1 LPRIVGY
8 ARVSTHRQEEE
19 GLSLEA
25 QQRRLTEAGA
35 TELLVDV
42 MSGAKDHRPQ
52 FRELLQLVLQ
62 RQVDGVIVTKL
73 DRLTRSITARAEIYE
88 AFTQPGAPPLRALDD
103 GIDLSTASGRQMFD
117 LLGAL
122 ATGERERIRERIL
135 DGLEAR
141 RALGLYV
148 GATPWGLRLTR
159 TGCGV
164 EIDPA
169 LQPQVEAVLQIMREE
184 RTVTNAAKRIATELG
199 LVKSR
204 SVWRTWLNSP
214 HLSGSL
220 PQGCKDRG
228 VARRQYASI
237 TPGAFSS
244 YLTPVEQQGLL
255 AKFTNPKR
263 GPRQHAPEHPTRGRV
278 FCGCCGK
285 PMQRRLDDK
294 KQPRWLTCSNI
305 HCDVGRR
312 SISMPEATDVLLRAA
327 FYFGRADLEARVL
340 RQQQQQAQRERPVS
354 PREAELEATICAL
367 QALDPTIVGVALET
381 AQKELASIRHS
392 HDTAT
397 AVATVDSARV
407 LRLLEWLAAADLE
420 QQDSQRLT
428 DLVQLLRVS
437 LTTKQHP
444 TRTFGGKPVVVL
456 DRAFLRRGTELEQ
469 SIAVEELPPFGTEG
483 GAFSFAELAVALR
496 SSSRPWPT
504 KPWPPSPGGKAL
516 NRYPLQVGLE
526 PSAPSRGWLATLA
539 EEQLKETSWAT
550 R

>member
-1 LPRIVGY
+1 MPHNVGY
-8 ARVSTHRQEEE
+8 ARVSTTRQEEG

-25 QQRRLTEAGA
+25 QKRRLTEAGA

-42 MSGAKDHRPQ
+42 MSGAKDDRPQ
-52 FRELLQLVLQ
+52 FRELMRRVKAQEI
-62 RQVDGVIVTKL
+62 DGVIVCKL

-88 AFTQPGAPPLRALDD
+88 AFTQPGAPTLRALDD

-122 ATGERERIRERIL
+122 ATGERERIKERIN

-148 GATPWGLRLTR
+148 GSTPWGLRLTR

-164 EIDPA
+164 EINPE
-169 LQPQVEAVLQIMREE
+169 LQPQVEAVLQIMRQE
-184 RTVTNAAKRIATELG
+184 RTVTNAAKRIAAELG
-199 LVKSR
+199 LQKSR

-228 VARRQYASI
+228 VPRRQYKSI
-237 TPGAFSS
+237 TPGAFTS
-244 YLTPVEQQGLL
+244 YLTPVEQQELL

-278 FCGCCGK
+278 FCGGCGK

-294 KQPRWLTCSNI
+294 KDPRWLTCSNI
-305 HCDVGRR
+305 HCQVGRK
-312 SISMPEATDVLLRAA
+312 SISMPEATEALMKAA
-327 FYFGRADLEARVL
+327 FHFGRIELEARVL
-340 RQQQQQAQRERPVS
+340 MRQKAKEGRPVN

-367 QALDPTIVGVALET
+367 QALDRTIVAVALEN
-381 AQKELASIRHS
+381 AEKELASIRHG
-392 HDTAT
+392 HDIAT
-397 AVATVDSARV
+397 TMATVNTGRV
-407 LRLLEWLAAADLE
+407 LRMLEWLAAIDLE
-420 QQDSQRLT
+420 RHDNPESWELLT
-428 DLVQLLRVS
+428 DLVQLLPVS

-456 DRAFLRRGTELEQ
+456 DHAYLRRGTQMEE
-469 SIAVEELPPFGTEG
+469 SISVDDLPPFGMKG
-483 GAFSFAELAVALR
+483 GSFTFDEWALALQI
-496 SSSRPWPT
+496 P
-504 KPWPPSPGGKAL
+504 KPVNDRTST
-516 NRYPLQVGLE
+516 
-526 PSAPSRGWLATLA
+526 AP
-539 EEQLKETSWAT
+539 
-550 R
+550 